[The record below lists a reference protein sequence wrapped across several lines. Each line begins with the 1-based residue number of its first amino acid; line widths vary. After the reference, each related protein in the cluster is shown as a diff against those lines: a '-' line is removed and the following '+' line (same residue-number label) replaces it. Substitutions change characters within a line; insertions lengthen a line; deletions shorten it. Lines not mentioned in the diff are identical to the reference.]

1 MKLKIFIDNYRFRET
16 IFRLLTVNSY
26 HPDRVARRKSY
37 YNELTI
43 YKR

>member
-1 MKLKIFIDNYRFRET
+1 MKLKIFIDYSRFRES

-26 HPDRVARRKSY
+26 HPNSVARRKGY